1 MRLALSIAWRFLM
14 SAKRQTLVIILGI
27 SVGVSVQV
35 FIGSLITGLQDD
47 LVDTTI
53 GSTSHVTLRPGDD
66 ALAFDD
72 TDALIEAIGASD
84 LRDGLTVLTPVLDL
98 GGILDSDGTKK
109 EVLLRGF
116 DIPEAEAIYKTSTRI
131 TQGALPEDQDHVV
144 LGEGL
149 AEELSVTV
157 GDTVSI
163 EIIGQTRTMTVAGLA
178 SFGVAVLD
186 DTWGITTLE
195 TMRTIVDDPN
205 AATAIEMQLSDVFMA
220 ESVAAELETL
230 FADASYV
237 ATDWMTLNQE
247 LLSGLEGQS
256 ISSLMIQVFVI
267 ISVVLGIASVLAITV
282 MQKSRQ
288 IGILKAMGI
297 TDRDASNV
305 FLLEGFMLGI
315 GGAIGGVL
323 LGLGLSV
330 SFTAFAL
337 GPDGE
342 PVVPL
347 SIEPSFI
354 ALSAMIALVS
364 STLAALI
371 PAIKSRKMTV
381 IEVIRN
387 A

>member
-1 MRLALSIAWRFLM
+1 MKLALSIAWRFLM

-35 FIGSLITGLQDD
+35 FIGSLITGLQED

-53 GSTSHVTLRPGDD
+53 GSSSHVTVYPDQDNLS
-66 ALAFDD
+66 FDD
-72 TDALIEAIGASD
+72 YDQVIQTIMTSKSKEE
-84 LRDGLTVLTPVLDL
+84 LTVISPALDL
-98 GGILDSDGTKK
+98 GGILDVDGTKK
-109 EVLLRGF
+109 EVFLRGF
-116 DIPEAEAIYKTSTRI
+116 DFETSEKIYKI
-131 TQGALPEDQDHVV
+131 EDKLIQGTMPDAIDEVV

-149 AEELSVTV
+149 AKDLGVTV
-157 GDTVSI
+157 GDTLTI
-163 EIIGQTRTMTVAGLA
+163 EIIGLTRTLTVSGIVDY
-178 SFGVAVLD
+178 GVAVLN
-186 DTWGITTLE
+186 DTWGVTKIE
-195 TMRTIVDDPN
+195 TMHAIVGTN
-205 AATAIEMQLSDVFMA
+205 THATSIEMQINDVF
-220 ESVAAELETL
+220 AAETIASELEVL
-230 FADASYV
+230 FSDDSYV
-237 ATDWMTLNQE
+237 TTNWMSLNQE

-297 TDRDASNV
+297 TNRDASNV
-305 FLLEGFMLGI
+305 FLLEGFILGI
-315 GGAIGGVL
+315 GGAIGGIV
-323 LGLGLSV
+323 LGLGLSY
-330 SFTAFAL
+330 SFTTFAL
-337 GPDGE
+337 GPDGN

-347 SIEPSFI
+347 SIDPGFI
-354 ALSAMIALVS
+354 LLSAMIALVA

-371 PAIKSRKMTV
+371 PAIKSKKMTV

>member
-1 MRLALSIAWRFLM
+1 MKLALSIAWRFLM

-35 FIGSLITGLQDD
+35 FIGSLITGLQED

-53 GSTSHVTLRPGDD
+53 GSSSHVTVYPDQDNLS
-66 ALAFDD
+66 FDD
-72 TDALIEAIGASD
+72 YDQVIQTIMTSESKEE
-84 LRDGLTVLTPVLDL
+84 LTVISPALDL
-98 GGILDSDGTKK
+98 GGILDVDGTKK
-109 EVLLRGF
+109 EVFLRGF
-116 DIPEAEAIYKTSTRI
+116 DFETSEKIYKI
-131 TQGALPEDQDHVV
+131 EDKLIQGTMPDAIDEVV

-149 AEELSVTV
+149 AKDLGVTV
-157 GDTVSI
+157 GDTLTI
-163 EIIGQTRTMTVAGLA
+163 EIIGSTRTLTVSGIVDY
-178 SFGVAVLD
+178 GVAVLN
-186 DTWGITTLE
+186 DTWGVTKIE
-195 TMRTIVDDPN
+195 TMHAIVGTN
-205 AATAIEMQLSDVFMA
+205 THATSIEMQINDVF
-220 ESVAAELETL
+220 AAETIASELEVL
-230 FADASYV
+230 FSDDSYV
-237 ATDWMTLNQE
+237 TTNWMSLNQE

-297 TDRDASNV
+297 TNRDASNV
-305 FLLEGFMLGI
+305 FLLEGFILGI
-315 GGAIGGVL
+315 GGAIGGIV
-323 LGLGLSV
+323 LGLGLSY
-330 SFTAFAL
+330 SFTTFAL
-337 GPDGE
+337 GPDGN

-347 SIEPSFI
+347 SIDPGFI
-354 ALSAMIALVS
+354 LLSAMIALVA

-371 PAIKSRKMTV
+371 PAIKSKKMTV

>member
-14 SAKRQTLVIILGI
+14 SARRQTLVIILGI

-35 FIGSLITGLQDD
+35 FIGSLIAGLQDD

-53 GSTSHVTLRPGDD
+53 GSTSHVTLRPGGD
-66 ALAFDD
+66 ALAFED
-72 TDALIEAIGASD
+72 TDALIGTIGSSD
-84 LRDGLTVLTPVLDL
+84 LNDGLTVVTPVLDL
-98 GGILDSDGTKK
+98 GGILDNDGVKK

-116 DIPEAEAIYKTSTRI
+116 DIPEAEAIYKTGSRI
-131 TQGALPEDQDHVV
+131 TQGTLPEDRDAVV

-149 AEELSVTV
+149 AEELGVTV

-163 EIIGQTRTMTVAGLA
+163 EIIGQTRTLVVSGLA

-195 TMRTIVDDPN
+195 TMRTILGDPN

-220 ESVAAELETL
+220 ESVAADMETL
-230 FADASYV
+230 FEDLGHVAS
-237 ATDWMTLNQE
+237 DWMTLNQE

-337 GPDGE
+337 GPDGQ

-347 SIEPSFI
+347 TIEPSFI